1 MNQHKFAFRVGVLV
15 LLIAVMAGVF
25 SVRLHNVQITQ
36 AAEQDPTPSGSV
48 TYHTRVTAAR
58 GEILDRNGNVLVGN
72 RASYNLVIVREVLM
86 SADAPNEN
94 LRRLVDLCSELGL
107 EYTDH
112 FPVTQEKPYA
122 YVDSG
127 SSLWDSYIRTFLT
140 ERGWDTDVSAPQLIR
155 WLKEIYHLPADWT
168 EEECRRVISLRYELD
183 LRRYIGTLDTYVLM
197 TDVDALSLAA
207 ITELNIP
214 GLNVETSSVRQY
226 NTTLAAHILGTIG
239 KMDGT
244 DWETYESKGY
254 AMDAYI
260 GKDGLE
266 RAFEEELH
274 GSDGTRVTT
283 ITADGNILEEHYA
296 VDPVA
301 GNNIETT
308 IDLGLQ
314 KVAEESLAAKI
325 LSLRENGVGASGN
338 GKDAEGGAVVV
349 MKVKTGEVLACAS
362 YPTYDLSTYN
372 TNYNELA
379 ADPYKPFNNRAL
391 GLPYPPGST
400 YKMVTTIAAIDSGT
414 ISRWTQIEDEGV
426 YTRFEDAGYMP
437 RCMLYT
443 TTGATHGL
451 INVMEALAVSC
462 NYYFY
467 EAGYRTGI
475 TAIDNTAKALGLGAV
490 FAWRGRMVDE
500 PLLRRVRQ
508 MLAVRRVGNVLPV
521 IVAVVPA
528 KAEQYGRIVRARLQ
542 LPGELPEAVGR
553 RANPE
558 TKKELYDE
566 GHDGW
571 YDADTVAASI
581 GQSENR
587 FTPLQLCSYTAAL
600 ANRGVRY
607 KATLLKRVL
616 SSDYQ
621 ELVLE
626 NQPVV
631 ASTLDISDEA
641 YAAYSEG
648 MREAVTSGTAYS
660 AFVGYDVA
668 VCAKTGTAQ
677 HGSGGSDNASFV
689 LYAPADDP
697 EIAIAIYVEKGAQ
710 GGTLGTI
717 ARDILTAYFSEAGST
732 DTVPA
737 ENALN

>member
-1 MNQHKFAFRVGVLV
+1 MTRCR
-15 LLIAVMAGVF
+15 
-25 SVRLHNVQITQ
+25 SR
-36 AAEQDPTPSGSV
+36 PS
-48 TYHTRVTAAR
+48 R
-58 GEILDRNGNVLVGN
+58 
-72 RASYNLVIVREVLM
+72 
-86 SADAPNEN
+86 
-94 LRRLVDLCSELGL
+94 
-107 EYTDH
+107 
-112 FPVTQEKPYA
+112 
-122 YVDSG
+122 
-127 SSLWDSYIRTFLT
+127 SS
-140 ERGWDTDVSAPQLIR
+140 
-155 WLKEIYHLPADWT
+155 
-168 EEECRRVISLRYELD
+168 
-183 LRRYIGTLDTYVLM
+183 
-197 TDVDALSLAA
+197 
-207 ITELNIP
+207 NIP

-266 RAFEEELH
+266 QAFEEELH

-325 LSLRENGVGASGN
+325 LSLRENGVGVSGN

-414 ISRWTQIEDEGV
+414 ISRWTEIEDEGV

-451 INVMEALAVSC
+451 INVMKALAVSC

-467 EAGYRTGI
+467 EAGYRTGHHCHRQQP
-475 TAIDNTAKALGLGAV
+475 AKALG
-490 FAWRGRMVDE
+490 
-500 PLLRRVRQ
+500 PRR
-508 MLAVRRVGNVLPV
+508 ATG
-521 IVAVVPA
+521 I
-528 KAEQYGRIVRARLQ
+528 
-542 LPGELPEAVGR
+542 ELPEATGR

-607 KATLLKRVL
+607 TATLLKRVL

-621 ELVLE
+621 KLIRE

-631 ASTLDISDEA
+631 ASTLNISDEPMPPILRHA
-641 YAAYSEG
+641 
-648 MREAVTSGTAYS
+648 RAVTSGTAYS
-660 AFVGYDVA
+660 AFVA
-668 VCAKTGTAQ
+668 MTWPSAPRPARPST
-677 HGSGGSDNASFV
+677 
-689 LYAPADDP
+689 APAARTTPRSCSMPRRTTRRSPLRSMWKRARRRNARHHRPRYSDGLLLRSRLHGYRPRRKYP
-697 EIAIAIYVEKGAQ
+697 ELKSRRAARRPAFRLWRALPNCHCEGASRPWQ
-710 GGTLGTI
+710 SREGTVSPYTPL
-717 ARDILTAYFSEAGST
+717 
-732 DTVPA
+732 
-737 ENALN
+737 

>member
-1 MNQHKFAFRVGVLV
+1 MIVFIVIILAM
-15 LLIAVMAGVF
+15 IGVF
-25 SVRLHNVQITQ
+25 SLRLYKTQ
-36 AAEQDPTPSGSV
+36 AAV
-48 TYHTRVTAAR
+48 TEESLVAADADSMTYQSTVEAAR
-58 GEILDRNGNVLVGN
+58 GNILDRNGNVLVSN
-72 RASYNLVIVREVLM
+72 RASYNLVIVNFVFFNAPDPNGNLLKVL
-86 SADAPNEN
+86 
-94 LRRLVDLCSELGL
+94 DLCDELGIQY
-107 EYTDH
+107 ESH
-112 FPVTQEKPYA
+112 FPVTPDRPYEYTDDNNSAWQENFRK
-122 YVDSG
+122 
-127 SSLWDSYIRTFLT
+127 FLAD
-140 ERGWDTDVSAPQLIR
+140 RGYDLDISAPTLMKRLRSEYKIPDDWKQ
-155 WLKEIYHLPADWT
+155 ADVY
-168 EEECRRVISLRYELD
+168 RIIAVRYELE
-183 LRRYIGTLDTYVLM
+183 LRSIEGVGLENYTLAE
-197 TDVDALSLAA
+197 DVDAESLAA
-207 ITELNIP
+207 VMELAVP
-214 GLNVETSSVRQY
+214 GVVVENGTVREY
-226 NTTLAAHILGTIG
+226 NTKYAAHILGYIG
-239 KMDGT
+239 PIWSAEAD
-244 DWETYESKGY
+244 EYREKGY
-254 AMDAYI
+254 SMNALV
-260 GKDGLE
+260 GKSGVE
-266 RAFEEELH
+266 QAFEQYLH
-274 GSDGTRVTT
+274 GSSGLKKTTVSSTGEILNRYYVT
-283 ITADGNILEEHYA
+283 E
-296 VDPVA
+296 PVP
-301 GNNIETT
+301 GNNVELS
-308 IDLGLQ
+308 IDISLQ
-314 KVAEESLAAKI
+314 AVAEQSLEKVI
-325 LSLRENGVGASGN
+325 LDLRENGVGRN
-338 GKDAEGGAVVV
+338 KEGKDARGGAVVV
-349 MKVKTGEVLACAS
+349 QLCKTGEILAMAS

-414 ISRWTQIEDEGV
+414 ISRWTEIEDEGV

-451 INVMEALAVSC
+451 INVMKALAVSC

-475 TAIDNTAKALGLGAV
+475 TAIDNTAKALGLG
-490 FAWRGRMVDE
+490 E
-500 PLLRRVRQ
+500 PT
-508 MLAVRRVGNVLPV
+508 G
-521 IVAVVPA
+521 I
-528 KAEQYGRIVRARLQ
+528 
-542 LPGELPEAVGR
+542 ELPEATGR

-631 ASTLDISDEA
+631 ASTLNISDEA

-737 ENALN
+737 ENTLN

>member
-36 AAEQDPTPSGSV
+36 AAEQDPAPSGSV

-127 SSLWDSYIRTFLT
+127 SSLWDGYFRTFLT

-266 RAFEEELH
+266 QAFEEELH

-325 LSLRENGVGASGN
+325 LSLRENGVGVSGN

-414 ISRWTQIEDEGV
+414 ISRWTEIEDEGV

-451 INVMEALAVSC
+451 INVMKALAVSC

-475 TAIDNTAKALGLGAV
+475 TALDNVAKALGLG
-490 FAWRGRMVDE
+490 E
-500 PLLRRVRQ
+500 PT
-508 MLAVRRVGNVLPV
+508 G
-521 IVAVVPA
+521 I
-528 KAEQYGRIVRARLQ
+528 
-542 LPGELPEAVGR
+542 ELPEAVGR
-553 RANPE
+553 
-558 TKKELYDE
+558 DE
-566 GHDGW
+566 EG
-571 YDADTVAASI
+571 
-581 GQSENR
+581 
-587 FTPLQLCSYTAAL
+587 AL
-600 ANRGVRY
+600 
-607 KATLLKRVL
+607 
-616 SSDYQ
+616 
-621 ELVLE
+621 
-626 NQPVV
+626 
-631 ASTLDISDEA
+631 
-641 YAAYSEG
+641 
-648 MREAVTSGTAYS
+648 
-660 AFVGYDVA
+660 
-668 VCAKTGTAQ
+668 
-677 HGSGGSDNASFV
+677 
-689 LYAPADDP
+689 
-697 EIAIAIYVEKGAQ
+697 
-710 GGTLGTI
+710 
-717 ARDILTAYFSEAGST
+717 
-732 DTVPA
+732 
-737 ENALN
+737 

>member
-127 SSLWDSYIRTFLT
+127 SSLWDGYFRTFLT

-244 DWETYESKGY
+244 DWETYQSKGY

-266 RAFEEELH
+266 QAFEEELH

-325 LSLRENGVGASGN
+325 LSLRENGVGVSGN

-414 ISRWTQIEDEGV
+414 ISRWTEIEDEGV

-451 INVMEALAVSC
+451 INVMKALAVSC

-475 TAIDNTAKALGLGAV
+475 TAIDNTAKALGLG
-490 FAWRGRMVDE
+490 E
-500 PLLRRVRQ
+500 PT
-508 MLAVRRVGNVLPV
+508 G
-521 IVAVVPA
+521 I
-528 KAEQYGRIVRARLQ
+528 
-542 LPGELPEAVGR
+542 ELPEATGR

-607 KATLLKRVL
+607 TATLLKRVL

-621 ELVLE
+621 KLIRE

-631 ASTLDISDEA
+631 ASTLNISDEA

-697 EIAIAIYVEKGAQ
+697 EIAIAVYVEKGAQ

-737 ENALN
+737 ETTLN

>member
-1 MNQHKFAFRVGVLV
+1 M
-15 LLIAVMAGVF
+15 
-25 SVRLHNVQITQ
+25 
-36 AAEQDPTPSGSV
+36 
-48 TYHTRVTAAR
+48 
-58 GEILDRNGNVLVGN
+58 
-72 RASYNLVIVREVLM
+72 
-86 SADAPNEN
+86 
-94 LRRLVDLCSELGL
+94 
-107 EYTDH
+107 
-112 FPVTQEKPYA
+112 
-122 YVDSG
+122 
-127 SSLWDSYIRTFLT
+127 
-140 ERGWDTDVSAPQLIR
+140 
-155 WLKEIYHLPADWT
+155 
-168 EEECRRVISLRYELD
+168 ISLRYELD

-266 RAFEEELH
+266 QAFEEELH

-325 LSLRENGVGASGN
+325 LSLRENGVGVSGN

-414 ISRWTQIEDEGV
+414 ISRWTEIEDEGV

-451 INVMEALAVSC
+451 INVMKALAVSC

-475 TAIDNTAKALGLGAV
+475 TAIDNTAKALGLGAPT
-490 FAWRGRMVDE
+490 G
-500 PLLRRVRQ
+500 
-508 MLAVRRVGNVLPV
+508 
-521 IVAVVPA
+521 I
-528 KAEQYGRIVRARLQ
+528 
-542 LPGELPEAVGR
+542 ELPAATGR

-558 TKKELYDE
+558 PRR
-566 GHDGW
+566 
-571 YDADTVAASI
+571 S
-581 GQSENR
+581 
-587 FTPLQLCSYTAAL
+587 PTAAC
-600 ANRGVRY
+600 
-607 KATLLKRVL
+607 ATRPHC
-616 SSDYQ
+616 SS
-621 ELVLE
+621 
-626 NQPVV
+626 
-631 ASTLDISDEA
+631 ASSRRTIRSLFWRTSPLWQA
-641 YAAYSEG
+641 RLTSR
-648 MREAVTSGTAYS
+648 MRPTPPIPRACARPSPPARPTAPSS
-660 AFVGYDVA
+660 AMTWPSA
-668 VCAKTGTAQ
+668 PRPARP
-677 HGSGGSDNASFV
+677 SM
-689 LYAPADDP
+689 APAARTTP
-697 EIAIAIYVEKGAQ
+697 RSCSMPRRTTRRSPLRSMWKRARRAARSAPSPAI
-710 GGTLGTI
+710 
-717 ARDILTAYFSEAGST
+717 S
-732 DTVPA
+732 
-737 ENALN
+737 

>member
-127 SSLWDSYIRTFLT
+127 SSLWDGYFRTFLT

-266 RAFEEELH
+266 QAFEEELH

-325 LSLRENGVGASGN
+325 LSLRENGVGVSGN

-362 YPTYDLSTYN
+362 YPTFNLSTYSEDI
-372 TNYNELA
+372 TELSQ
-379 ADPYKPFNNRAL
+379 DETSPLLNRAL
-391 GLPYPPGST
+391 LAAYPPGSI
-400 YKMVTTIAAIDSGT
+400 YKMVTAIAAIDYGHYSPYHLITDQG
-414 ISRWTQIEDEGV
+414 
-426 YTRFEDAGYMP
+426 
-437 RCMLYT
+437 LYT
-443 TTGATHGL
+443 FYDSFQPKCYVWSRATGATHGE
-451 INVMEALAVSC
+451 IDMRQAIAHSC

-467 EAGYRTGI
+467 EVGRVTYD
-475 TAIDNTAKALGLGAV
+475 TAQKEVGFNPFDVVAKALGLGEATGV
-490 FAWRGRMVDE
+490 ELDE
-500 PLLRRVRQ
+500 ETG
-508 MLAVRRVGNVLPV
+508 M
-521 IVAVVPA
+521 
-528 KAEQYGRIVRARLQ
+528 
-542 LPGELPEAVGR
+542 
-553 RANPE
+553 RANAE
-558 TKKELYDE
+558 NKAKLYEND
-566 GHDGW
+566 DAGW
-571 YDADTVAASI
+571 YGADVLQAVI
-581 GQSENR
+581 GQSLNR
-587 FTPLQLCSYTAAL
+587 FTPMQMCSYVQAL
-600 ANRGVRY
+600 ANQGTRY
-607 KATLLKRVL
+607 EATFLSRVI
-616 SSDYQ
+616 SWDYQ
-621 ELVLE
+621 DLLLE
-626 NQPVV
+626 HEPAV
-631 ASTLDISDEA
+631 ASKLEMSDDA
-641 YAAYSEG
+641 KLCISEG
-648 MREAVTSGTAYS
+648 MYMTTQEGTAEEYLKYYP
-660 AFVGYDVA
+660 VKVA
-668 VCAKTGTAQ
+668 CKTGTAQ
-677 HGSGGSDNASFV
+677 WQGTTSTGAFGGSDHASFV

-697 EIAIAIYVEKGAQ
+697 EIAIAVYVEKGSK
-710 GGTLGTI
+710 GGNLANVCI
-717 ARDILTAYFSEAGST
+717 PILNAYFSSATHYE
-732 DTVPA
+732 TVMT
-737 ENALN
+737 ENTAD